1 LKDLKLNSSI
11 EVARKG
17 LLNIH
22 RKNRKLSMMEKDN
35 RGVSISVFKKDAPKQ
50 QEDVELV
57 LPSLSKNRQA
67 HMNAPELSIKLENVK
82 PNMIMSKS
90 SRHTQEV
97 VKPK

>member
-35 RGVSISVFKKDAPKQ
+35 RGVSIS
-50 QEDVELV
+50 
-57 LPSLSKNRQA
+57 SLSKNRQA